1 MLSRFWNSKT
11 NRDVTVSDEK
21 RLPVATTTPEDI
33 VLADKV
39 SAAGSAEYIAKTSKT
54 LTLEFSGSTD
64 TVTSTLDFQIK
75 GPSGKAIAKEGIR
88 LTVPTDIITSGKL
101 GEVVSF
107 SVPAGFT
114 LVINYTKPSTGT
126 LSIKGMVE

>member
-1 MLSRFWNSKT
+1 MLSRFRNAKT

-21 RLPVATTTPEDI
+21 RLPVATTTPVDV

-39 SAAGSAEYIAKTSKT
+39 SNAGSAVYAAEVSKT
-54 LTLEFSGSTD
+54 VTLEFSGSTD
-64 TVTSTLDFQIK
+64 TVTSSLTFQLK
-75 GPSGKAIAKEGIR
+75 GPSGKGIAIEGIR
-88 LTVPTDIITSGKL
+88 LTAPTDVVTSGKL